1 MVKTPT
7 NSQETFLLELPK
19 TIELQVT
26 QEQFLALS
34 AANRDLKLER
44 NAFMRINC
52 ESTNWLGNWKI

>member
-34 AANRDLKLER
+34 AANRD
-44 NAFMRINC
+44 
-52 ESTNWLGNWKI
+52 